1 MMKGLLLSVG
11 LFLCVSSGHAH
22 IQTHTP
28 THDKSHAH
36 MKVQG
41 CDNIEAYDDH
51 LHETS
56 NISKVDIDTQGVI
69 DACQYAVSENPNNPY
84 DIYQLAQAYYNHKD
98 YAQAYDYYRQAAEDG
113 YASAEQ
119 SLGKL
124 YRMGRG
130 VAQSDAEAAKWF
142 LKAAKQGDV
151 HAQSDLGGMYYQG
164 RGVVQ
169 SHEQALKWT
178 LSAAEQG
185 DSYAQYNVGL
195 IYETGRGVTQ
205 SYEKAI
211 EWYQK
216 SADQGNTSAQSK
228 LDYLRR

>member
-1 MMKGLLLSVG
+1 MMKRLLLSAGLLLW
-11 LFLCVSSGHAH
+11 VSSGHAGV
-22 IQTHTP
+22 QTHTP
-28 THDKSHAH
+28 THDKNHTH
-36 MKVQG
+36 TKIQG
-41 CDNIEAYDDH
+41 CDKIEAYDDH
-51 LHETS
+51 FHEES
-56 NISKVDIDTQGVI
+56 NILEADIDTQGII

-113 YASAEQ
+113 YAPAEQ

-130 VAQSDAEAAKWF
+130 VAQSDTEAAKWF

-169 SHEQALKWT
+169 SHEQALRWT
-178 LSAAEQG
+178 SLAAEQG

-211 EWYQK
+211 AWYQK
-216 SADQGNTSAQSK
+216 SADQGNAFAQSK
-228 LDYLRR
+228 LDYLQR

>member
-1 MMKGLLLSVG
+1 MMKGLFLSVG
-11 LFLCVSSGHAH
+11 LFLWISSGHAH
-22 IQTHTP
+22 VQTHE
-28 THDKSHAH
+28 KNHAQT
-36 MKVQG
+36 KVQS
-41 CDNIEAYDDH
+41 CDIVDAYDDH
-51 LHETS
+51 LHERYNAPEPS
-56 NISKVDIDTQGVI
+56 IEIQGMI
-69 DACQYAVSENPNNPY
+69 EACQQSVLENPNNPY
-84 DIYQLAQAYYNHKD
+84 YIYQLAQAYYNHKD
-98 YAQAYDYYRQAAEDG
+98 YAQAYSYYLKAAQQG
-113 YASAEQ
+113 YAPAEQ

-130 VAQSDAEAAKWF
+130 VAQSDTEAAKWF
-142 LKAAKQGDV
+142 LKAAKQGDT

-178 LSAAEQG
+178 LLAAAQG

-195 IYETGRGVTQ
+195 IYETGRGVAQ

-216 SADQGNTSAQSK
+216 SADQGNASAQSK
-228 LDYLRR
+228 LNYLQR